1 MLSPLTKP
9 PELLIGSPSDQL
21 THGAHRH
28 GASQPV
34 FEALDALVQDLDLLF
49 GTSNHDVLDHD
60 IARFC
65 RGL

>member
-1 MLSPLTKP
+1 MLSPLAKP
-9 PELLIGSPSDQL
+9 LELLIGSPGDQL

-28 GASQPV
+28 GTSQPV

-60 IARFC
+60 SARFYG
-65 RGL
+65 GL